1 MGMNMAERYVVIR
14 EASKRYQGVGKGV
27 KMGVIRDVVKL
38 TGLHPNYVGF
48 LLRNWRR
55 EWIRDTPRGR
65 IAVQLRVAIKPGR
78 RRRRRRKPSYDVTQL
93 LPHVKALW
101 EMGDYICG
109 KRLAAFIF
117 DALPALARSKE
128 MPIPRK
134 LQKQILRMSPA
145 TLDRMLKKERAKH
158 LLKARHGTKPGTLL
172 KHQIPVRTF
181 AQWNDAAPGFS
192 ELDLVAHAG
201 GNANGDFCQTLTV
214 TDVATGWTENCAVPN
229 KAQSFVFQA
238 IKDIR
243 QRLPFPLL
251 GIDSDNGS
259 EFINHHLKTYCDTE
273 HITFTRSR
281 AHRSNDNC
289 YVEQKN
295 YTVVRR
301 TVGYQRYDTAEEIL
315 LLNRIYTSL
324 RLYVNF
330 FQPSMKLIS
339 KTRDG
344 SKVSKRYDR
353 PLTPFRR
360 VLAHA
365 AVSPAI
371 KQRLRR
377 RFITLNPAELKRT
390 INTLVQR
397 LTCISSHKKCLV
409 PACLAPHPKI
419 QFRSKP

>member
-1 MGMNMAERYVVIR
+1 MGMNMAERYAVIR
-14 EASKRYQGVGKGV
+14 EASKRYQGASKSV

-38 TGLHPNYVGF
+38 TGLHPNYTGF

-55 EWIRDTPRGR
+55 EWTRDTPRGR
-65 IAVQLRVAIKPGR
+65 IAVHLRVAIKPGR
-78 RRRRRRKPSYDVTQL
+78 RRRRRRKPTYDAAQL

-101 EMGDYICG
+101 EMGDFICG
-109 KRLAAFIF
+109 RRLASFII

-128 MPIPRK
+128 LAIPRK

-158 LLKARHGTKPGTLL
+158 QLKARCNTKPGTLL
-172 KHQIPVRTF
+172 KHQIPVQTF
-181 AQWNDAAPGFS
+181 TQWDNATPGFS
-192 ELDLVAHAG
+192 ELDLVGHEG
-201 GNANGDFCQTLTV
+201 GNAIDDYCQTLTL
-214 TDVATGWTENCAVPN
+214 TDVATAWTENCAVPN
-229 KAQSFVFQA
+229 KAQCFVFQA

-259 EFINHHLKTYCDTE
+259 EFINNELLRYCRNE
-273 HITFTRSR
+273 RLTFTRSR
-281 AHRSNDNC
+281 PRRSNDNC

-301 TVGYQRYDTAEEIL
+301 TVGYARYDTAEELL
-315 LLNRIYTSL
+315 LLNRIYTHL

-339 KTRDG
+339 KTREG
-344 SKVSKRYDR
+344 SKVHKRHDK
-353 PLTPFRR
+353 PQTPFRR
-360 VLAHA
+360 ALAH
-365 AVSPAI
+365 PAI
-371 KQRLRR
+371 AAANKDRLRR
-377 RFITLNPAELKRT
+377 LYLTLNPAELRRT
-390 INTLVQR
+390 INTLVLR
-397 LTCISSHKKCLV
+397 LTRLAAHKKHRV
-409 PACLAPHPKI
+409 PACLTPHPKI

>member
-1 MGMNMAERYVVIR
+1 MGMNMAERYAVIR
-14 EASKRYQGVGKGV
+14 EASKRYQGAGKGV

-55 EWIRDTPRGR
+55 EWTRDTPRGR

-78 RRRRRRKPSYDVTQL
+78 RRRRWRKPSYDAAQL
-93 LPHVKALW
+93 LPHVKELW

-109 KRLAAFIF
+109 KRLAAFII
-117 DALPALARSKE
+117 DTLPALARSKE
-128 MPIPRK
+128 LTIPRK

-201 GNANGDFCQTLTV
+201 GNASGDFCQTLTV

-238 IKDIR
+238 LKDIR

-251 GIDSDNGS
+251 GIDSDNGG
-259 EFINHHLKTYCDTE
+259 EFINHHLKTYCETE
-273 HITFTRSR
+273 RITFTRSR

-301 TVGYQRYDTAEEIL
+301 TVGYQRYDTAEEIM
-315 LLNRIYTSL
+315 LLNSIYTSL

-377 RFITLNPAELKRT
+377 RFLTLNPAELKRT
-390 INTLVQR
+390 INTLVRR
-397 LTCISSHKKCLV
+397 LTCISSHKKCRV